1 VDAKGLTVKIH
12 VGPTAV
18 PELEAAVHAAGA
30 DVSTPDDASALVW
43 FGEGPER
50 FAEFDHPGIEW
61 VQLPAAGIETWV
73 TSGAMREGVVFTS
86 ATGAYAET
94 VAEHT
99 LALMLAGARK
109 LQVVA
114 RADAWR
120 FPDEVRPLSGATV
133 GIIGAGGIGRSL
145 IGLLAPF
152 GVRVLAMNR
161 SGKRVAGA
169 VRTVRADDPAGL
181 YELLAESDFV
191 VVAAPSTPATAQL
204 IDADALKRMKPD
216 AWLINVARGSLVDT
230 DALLDALREK
240 RIGGAALDV
249 TDPEPL
255 PDGHPLFSEPRA
267 LVSPHSANP
276 PHLLIPALARRVQE
290 NVRRQLAGEPLIGV
304 VDRGAGY

>member
-1 VDAKGLTVKIH
+1 MKIH
-12 VGPTAV
+12 VGPTAE
-18 PELEAAVHAAGA
+18 PELEAAVRAGGA
-30 DVSTPDDASALVW
+30 DVSPLDDASALVW
-43 FGEGPER
+43 FGAGPER
-50 FAEFDHPGIEW
+50 YVEFEHPGIEW
-61 VQLPAAGIETWV
+61 VQLPAAGIEPWV
-73 TSGAMREGVVFTS
+73 AAGALRDGVTFTS
-86 ATGAYAET
+86 ATGAYAAT

-120 FPDEVRPLSGATV
+120 YPDEVRSLSGATV
-133 GIIGAGGIGRSL
+133 GIIGSGGIGRSL

-169 VRTVRADDPAGL
+169 VQTLRADDPGGL
-181 YELLAESDFV
+181 HELLAASDFV
-191 VVAAPSTPATAQL
+191 VVAAPATAATAKL
-204 IDADALKRMKPD
+204 IDADALKRMKRD

-230 DALLDALREK
+230 DALLVALREE

-276 PHLLIPALARRVQE
+276 QHLLIPALAGRVQE
-290 NVRRQLAGEPLIGV
+290 NVRRRLAGEPLIGV
-304 VDRGAGY
+304 VDREIGY

>member
-1 VDAKGLTVKIH
+1 VIVKIH

-18 PELEAAVHAAGA
+18 PELEAAVRAAGA
-30 DVSTPDDASALVW
+30 EVSAPDEASALVW
-43 FGEGPER
+43 FGAGPER
-50 FAEFDHPGIEW
+50 FPEFDHAGIEW
-61 VQLPAAGIETWV
+61 VQLPAAGVEDWV
-73 TSGAMREGVVFTS
+73 ASGAMREGVIFTS
-86 ATGAYAET
+86 ATGAYAAN
-94 VAEHT
+94 VAEQA

-120 FPDEVRPLSGATV
+120 YPDEVRSLSGATV

-169 VRTVRADDPAGL
+169 VQTVRADDPDGL
-181 YELLAESDFV
+181 HDLLAASDFV
-191 VVAAPSTPATAQL
+191 VIAAPATPTTAKL
-204 IDADALKRMKPD
+204 IDADALKRMKRD
-216 AWLINVARGSLVDT
+216 AWLVNVARGSLVDT
-230 DALLDALREK
+230 DALLAALREE

-267 LVSPHSANP
+267 LVSPHSSNP
-276 PHLLIPALARRVQE
+276 QHLLIPALADRVQE
-290 NVRRQLAGEPLIGV
+290 NVRRRLAGEPLIGV
-304 VDRGAGY
+304 VDREVGY

>member
-1 VDAKGLTVKIH
+1 MTVKVH

-18 PELEAAVHAAGA
+18 PELEAAVRAGGA
-30 DVSTPDDASALVW
+30 DICAPEDASALVW
-43 FGEGPER
+43 FGQGPDQ

-73 TSGAMREGVVFTS
+73 SSGVLRDDVIFTS
-86 ATGAYAET
+86 AIGAYAET

-109 LQVVA
+109 LQVTA

-120 FPDEVRPLSGATV
+120 YPDEIRSLSGATV

-169 VRTVRADDPAGL
+169 VQTVRAGDADGL
-181 YELLAESDFV
+181 HELLATSDFV
-191 VVAAPSTPATAQL
+191 VVAAPATAATAKL
-204 IDADALKRMKPD
+204 IDADALQRMKRD

-230 DALLDALREK
+230 DALLDALREE

-267 LVSPHSANP
+267 LVTPHSANP
-276 PHLLIPALARRVQE
+276 DRLLIPALARRVEE
-290 NVRRQLAGEPLIGV
+290 NVRRRLAGEPLIGV
-304 VDRGAGY
+304 VDREAGY